1 MKNFM
6 INIRRKSILVLL
18 SLISAIL
25 LLFVGFT
32 MSKYVIEKQVGT
44 LTLNLTS
51 ADILLPGQQFRAAL
65 GTSVTKAV
73 FGLTDDYENEID
85 GIESINVD
93 VNRTGKIKL
102 YVKGTTAYILSNRK
116 IYANPDSF
124 HMFYNF
130 EKLTTVDFSNF
141 DTGIVKNMRGMFRGC
156 SKLTSI
162 NVSSWNTEKVENMEF
177 LFRDCSSL
185 VSLDVSEW
193 NTAKVQNL
201 YGTFYNC
208 GSLASLD
215 VSKWN
220 TESVTNMYCS
230 FTVAII
236 LLRSTFP
243 AGKPESLLI

>member
-32 MSKYVIEKQVGT
+32 MSKYVIEKQVGS

-51 ADILLPGQQFRAAL
+51 ADILLPGQQFSAAL

-85 GIESINVD
+85 GIEPINVD

-116 IYANPDSF
+116 IYANPNSF

-130 EKLTTVDFSNF
+130 EKLTAVDFSNF

-156 SKLTSI
+156 SKLT
-162 NVSSWNTEKVENMEF
+162 ERF
-177 LFRDCSSL
+177 
-185 VSLDVSEW
+185 
-193 NTAKVQNL
+193 
-201 YGTFYNC
+201 
-208 GSLASLD
+208 
-215 VSKWN
+215 
-220 TESVTNMYCS
+220 
-230 FTVAII
+230 II
-236 LLRSTFP
+236 AAVLLRLTFQSGKLPPLRISATLSMVAAVLPRLTFQSGIPKTSRRCTTYSTIV
-243 AGKPESLLI
+243 LL